1 MLSDLLLGENFLFLR
16 GFELFYHTMNKTT
29 LISLVTLFITYLVQ
43 AQERKEVLLTL
54 GDQPVYASEFRHVY
68 KKNLDLVQDE
78 SQKSVDG
85 YLDLFVDYKLK
96 VREAYAQNMDQRPAY
111 LADFRKY
118 EEQLSRSY
126 LYQEQ
131 ITEELIE
138 EAFQRGTEEVNAS
151 HILFTCTHDAVPQD
165 TIAAYN
171 KAVKARERAMA
182 GEDFDTLIK
191 ELSEEPG
198 LERGNGKLGYF
209 SVFNMVYPFET
220 MAYNT
225 PVGEISDVVRTQYGY
240 HVIKVNDRRE
250 KLGQIEVSHIMVT
263 TQNDS
268 TGAGKKRIDEIY
280 QLIQQGEDFEDLA
293 KQYSDDKRTGK
304 QGGLMRPFSRGELRA
319 APFENRAYEL
329 NEPGEISE
337 PIQTRFGWHII
348 RLEKKNPLPTLE
360 ENRYFL
366 ERKVKDGERA
376 KLVTKAVNDQIKER
390 IGFEAGPDYMPYFD
404 QLVGEE
410 VLNRKWSYD
419 TLAPGLDQVLFV
431 AGGETSY
438 YGDLAQFLQERQAK
452 LRPHQQ
458 KKNFIRYAYETYLGE
473 TLRASF
479 KEYLEA
485 TEPQYAAVVQ
495 EYRDGLLIFEVMGD
509 NVWNKA
515 KVDTLGQE
523 AFYKAHLDQYQHL
536 RQAVADVY
544 TSYDKKTIKKVQKM
558 LKEGKGADVIQAE
571 LNVDGEVK
579 VVVTSKTFEEG
590 ARELPEAYDF
600 TTGNSDVLKHGN
612 SFVVVDTSESIP
624 AGPKDFSSVKGRV
637 LSDYQKEIETN
648 WLRALR
654 AKYPVQIDQEVLT
667 EIKKEF
673 GQ

>member
-1 MLSDLLLGENFLFLR
+1 MK
-16 GFELFYHTMNKTT
+16 KTT
-29 LISLVTLFITYLVQ
+29 LLSLVLLFTTCLAQ
-43 AQERKEVLLTL
+43 AQEKKEVLLTL

-68 KKNLDLVQDE
+68 TKNLDLVQEE

-96 VREAYAQNMDQRPAY
+96 VREAYAQNMDQRPGY
-111 LADFRKY
+111 VVDFKKY
-118 EEQLSRSY
+118 EDQLSRSY
-126 LYQEQ
+126 LYQEK

-138 EAFQRGTEEVNAS
+138 EAYARGTEEVNAS
-151 HILFTCTHDAVPQD
+151 HMLFSCPHDAVPQD
-165 TIAAYN
+165 TIVAYK
-171 KAVKARERAMA
+171 KAVAARERALA
-182 GEDFDTLIK
+182 GENFDSLIR

-198 LERGNGKLGYF
+198 LERGYGKLGYF
-209 SVFNMVYPFET
+209 SVFTMVYPFET

-240 HVIKVNDRRE
+240 HVIKVNDRRDKE
-250 KLGQIEVSHIMVT
+250 GQIEVSHIMVA

-268 TGAGKKRIDEIY
+268 TGAGKKRINEIY
-280 QLIQQGEDFEDLA
+280 QLIQQGEDFEELA

-304 QGGLMRPFSRGELRA
+304 QGGKMRPFTKGELRA

-348 RLEKKNPLPTLE
+348 RLEKKNPLPTME

-376 KLVTKAVNDQIKER
+376 KLVTKAVNEQIKER

-419 TLAPGLDQVLFV
+419 TLATGLDEVLFV
-431 AGGETSY
+431 AGGKTSY

-458 KKNFIRYAYETYLGE
+458 KKSFIRYAYESYLGE

-479 KEYLEA
+479 KEHLEA

-515 KVDTLGQE
+515 KADTLGQE
-523 AFYKAHLDQYQHL
+523 AFYKAHLDQYQHP

-558 LKEGKGADVIQAE
+558 LKEGKGADAIQAE
-571 LNVDGEVK
+571 LNVDSKVK

-590 ARELPEAYDF
+590 ARELPESYDF
-600 TTGNSDVLKHGN
+600 TTGNSGILKHGN
-612 SFVVVDTSESIP
+612 SFVVVETSESIP
-624 AGPKDFSSVKGRV
+624 AGPKEFESVKGRV

-648 WLRALR
+648 WLQELR
-654 AKYPVQIDQEVLT
+654 EKYPVQIDQEVLT